1 MNCQE
6 INSQLGALI
15 DQELEPA
22 QASMAQRHLKHCT
35 ECRGELERFRALKT
49 ALRSVESPTVSAHLD
64 ERVMTAF
71 LLERRRATAISKVS
85 GWRVWLYNSFAIPKP
100 ALALI
105 AALLVGTAALAY
117 KAGEI
122 MGMRLPAFTPV
133 AIVSDKSGPPR
144 QATEPARVVYI
155 KTQGGCW
162 RPNSRPSAILART
175 GASKPA
181 GKPTGAQAAVSQFET
196 QTSASEAG
204 IDYTTRAAI
213 ENLEPVKDAG
223 IRVIKGENQ

>member
-6 INSQLGALI
+6 INSQLGAIL

-22 QASMAQRHLKHCT
+22 QESMAQHHISRCA

-49 ALRSVESPTVSAHLD
+49 AMQSVESPTVSARLD

-85 GWRVWLYNSFAIPKP
+85 GWRVWLHNSFAIPKP

-105 AALLVGTAALAY
+105 GALLVGTAALAY

-133 AIVSDKSGPPR
+133 AIVSDQSGPTR
-144 QATEPARVVYI
+144 QMADPARVVYI

-175 GASKPA
+175 GST
-181 GKPTGAQAAVSQFET
+181 KPTRAQAAVSQFET

>member
-1 MNCQE
+1 MKALSEKHLAIFRRHMADVIDIHAELSADE
-6 INSQLGALI
+6 IGKS
-15 DQELEPA
+15 E
-22 QASMAQRHLKHCT
+22 
-35 ECRGELERFRALKT
+35 
-49 ALRSVESPTVSAHLD
+49 LD
-64 ERVMTAF
+64 ERVMAAF
-71 LLERRRATAISKVS
+71 LLERRRASAISKVS

-105 AALLVGTAALAY
+105 GALLVGTAALAY

-133 AIVSDKSGPPR
+133 AIVSDQSGPPR
-144 QATEPARVVYI
+144 QMADPMRVRYI
-155 KTQGGCW
+155 KTQDGCS

-175 GASKPA
+175 GST
-181 GKPTGAQAAVSQFET
+181 KPTGAQAAVSQFET

>member
-6 INSQLGALI
+6 INSQIGALL

-22 QASMAQRHLKHCT
+22 QESMAQQHLRRCT

-49 ALRSVESPTVSAHLD
+49 ALQSVESPTVSARLD
-64 ERVMTAF
+64 ERVMAAF
-71 LLERRRATAISKVS
+71 LLERRRASVISKVS

-105 AALLVGTAALAY
+105 GALLVGTAALAY
-117 KAGEI
+117 KTGEI

-133 AIVSDKSGPPR
+133 AIVSDQSGPPR

-155 KTQGGCW
+155 KTQGGCS
-162 RPNSRPSAILART
+162 RPNSRPSAILARNGST
-175 GASKPA
+175 
-181 GKPTGAQAAVSQFET
+181 KPTGAQAAVSQFET

-213 ENLEPVKDAG
+213 ENLEPVKDAS